1 MDCGSTPA
9 LVHPFIDSE
18 LDPGPAAE
26 LAAHLRDCPSC
37 THQVEEQRV
46 LQRTIRRGAQRY
58 RAPDRLRSAITAA
71 LAAEAEAE
79 SRPETAA
86 PATATVVPLPHP
98 MPAPSRWATWRPL
111 AFAASIALAVVTSSG
126 ITAYIDRQGAQDQL
140 AQDVVASHVRSLM
153 ANHLTDVQSSDQH
166 TVKPWFH
173 GRIDLSPAVED
184 LAADG
189 FPLVGGR
196 MDYIENRPVA
206 ALVYRH
212 RQHPINLFV
221 LPASSATGMGSESF
235 SEHGYNVLHWR
246 HGDMSLWAASD
257 LNLAELK
264 EFQRLYEQRTA
275 ASPAS

>member
-1 MDCGSTPA
+1 
-9 LVHPFIDSE
+9 
-18 LDPGPAAE
+18 
-26 LAAHLRDCPSC
+26 
-37 THQVEEQRV
+37 
-46 LQRTIRRGAQRY
+46 
-58 RAPDRLRSAITAA
+58 
-71 LAAEAEAE
+71 
-79 SRPETAA
+79 
-86 PATATVVPLPHP
+86 
-98 MPAPSRWATWRPL
+98 
-111 AFAASIALAVVTSSG
+111 
-126 ITAYIDRQGAQDQL
+126 
-140 AQDVVASHVRSLM
+140 M
-153 ANHLTDVQSSDQH
+153 ADHLTDVLSSDQH
-166 TVKPWFH
+166 TVKPWFN